1 MQKNKKAFKVY
12 EGENKECSIKFKK
25 PYRINWLCTNNNGE
39 KDDSGDMIIQDF
51 SSLNIHKIIEYD
63 LATATPEALKAATLK
78 NTKTLIRKYAGRNC
92 RFIKC
97 FYEDT
102 TCLAIFEM
110 VVPKNDIISISVNWN
125 NSQDREDY
133 FLSSG
138 SFK

>member
-1 MQKNKKAFKVY
+1 MQKNKEAFKVY
-12 EGENKECSIKFKK
+12 EGENKEYSIKFKK

-39 KDDSGDMIIQDF
+39 KDDSADMIIQEF

-97 FYEDT
+97 FYKDT

-110 VVPKNDIISISVNWN
+110 VVPKNDIISISVN
-125 NSQDREDY
+125 
-133 FLSSG
+133 
-138 SFK
+138 